1 MKLSFYGADQCVTGS
16 CHCLT
21 VNGRNILID
30 CGLQQGQDEVDNASL
45 PFAPNSIDAVLVTHA
60 HIDHSG
66 RIPLLIRQG
75 FSGQIITTR
84 LTADLL
90 NVMLADSA
98 HIQEADAEYHNRKN
112 ERAGRPLVEPLYTTE
127 DAMRVQEFLH
137 RVEYGE
143 EVAVCEGVTARF
155 IDAGHLLGSASI
167 RLELTENGQTRTIVF
182 SGDIGNNDQPIIRDP
197 QYFDPPADYVVMES
211 TYGDRNHAPM
221 HSYTE
226 DLARLID
233 ETLGRGGN
241 VVIPSF
247 AVGRTQELLY
257 FIREIKDK
265 GLVKSN
271 PDFPVYIDSPL
282 ARRATTIF
290 TGDLDGYLDADAL
303 ALVQDGTHMFNFS
316 NLRMTETVE
325 ESKGL
330 NEDGIPKVIISA
342 SGMCDA
348 GRIRH
353 HLKHN
358 LWKPECTIVFVGYQG
373 EGTLGRSLLEGVR
386 SVKLFGEEIAVHAKI
401 VNFQGLSSHADRDHL
416 LAWIADIKAPKP
428 QHVFIVHGDREVAP
442 YFAESVEKL
451 GFTAHAPQY
460 TEVYDLIEDQIV
472 APGYLPERKAKAV
485 GGQRVSS
492 AYERL
497 VALGQRMVDV
507 IRRSKGRDNKT
518 LGRWADQLRQLLDK
532 WEES

>member
-16 CHCLT
+16 CHCLE
-21 VNGRNILID
+21 VGGKRILID
-30 CGLQQGQDEVDNASL
+30 CGLQQGRDEIDNASL
-45 PFAPNSIDAVLVTHA
+45 PFHPGQIDYVLVTHA

-66 RIPLLIRQG
+66 RIPLLIKQG
-75 FSGQIITTR
+75 FQGRIITTR

-90 NVMLADSA
+90 DIMLQDSA
-98 HIQEADAEYHNRKN
+98 HIQESDAEYKNRKN
-112 ERAGRPLVEPLYTTE
+112 QRAGRPMEEPLYTVE
-127 DAMRVQEFLH
+127 DAMRVREFMDTC
-137 RVEYGE
+137 EYGQQIHICDG
-143 EVAVCEGVTARF
+143 VDAVF

-167 RLELTENGQTRTIVF
+167 RLTLTEGGETRTIVF
-182 SGDIGNNDQPIIRDP
+182 SGDIGNVDQPIIRNP
-197 QYFDPPADYVVMES
+197 QFFTGADYVVMES
-211 TYGDRNHAPM
+211 TYGNRNHTEVW
-221 HSYTE
+221 SYTDE
-226 DLARLID
+226 LAQIID

-241 VVIPSF
+241 VVIPAF

-290 TGDLDGYLDADAL
+290 TGDLDGYLDADAR
-303 ALVQDGTHMFNFS
+303 ALGQDGTHMFNFS

-460 TEVYDLIEDQIV
+460 TEVYDLLEDKIV